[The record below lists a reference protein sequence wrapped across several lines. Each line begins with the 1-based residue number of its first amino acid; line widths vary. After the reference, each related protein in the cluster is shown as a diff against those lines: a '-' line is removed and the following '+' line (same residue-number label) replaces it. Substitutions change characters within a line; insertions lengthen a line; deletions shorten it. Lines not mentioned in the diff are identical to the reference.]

1 MKLVYFVCAW
11 LSFGLGVFGAFVPII
26 PTTPFMILAAFLFS
40 KSSPKFHAWIL
51 GLPIAGPAIKEW
63 GDHRV
68 VRKRAKILCTTMISI
83 SLSIIWWK
91 APVHMALKV
100 ILTIVLVSVCMFIL
114 TRKSSIE
121 L

>member
-1 MKLVYFVCAW
+1 MKPVYFVCAW

-51 GLPIAGPAIKEW
+51 SLPIAGPAIQEW
-63 GDHRV
+63 GQHRV
-68 VRKRAKILCTTMISI
+68 VRKRAKVLCATMILI
-83 SLSIIWWK
+83 SLSLIWLS
-91 APVHMALKV
+91 APVHIALKS
-100 ILTIVLVSVCMFIL
+100 ILTIILVSVCTFVV
-114 TRKSSIE
+114 TRKSTIQ

>member
-1 MKLVYFVCAW
+1 MKPVYFVCAW

-51 GLPIAGPAIKEW
+51 TLPLAGPAIKEW
-63 GDHRV
+63 GQHRV
-68 VRKRAKILCTTMISI
+68 VRTRAKILCATMILI
-83 SLSIIWWK
+83 SLALIWFK
-91 APVHMALKV
+91 APVHIALKG
-100 ILTIVLVSVCMFIL
+100 ILTIILVSVCTFVI
-114 TRKSSIE
+114 TRKSTIQ